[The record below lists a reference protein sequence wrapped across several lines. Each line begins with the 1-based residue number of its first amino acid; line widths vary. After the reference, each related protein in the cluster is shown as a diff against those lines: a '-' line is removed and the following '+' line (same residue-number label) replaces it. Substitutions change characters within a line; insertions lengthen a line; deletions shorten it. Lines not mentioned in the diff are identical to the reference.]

1 MDDFNSFRTLLPSFL
16 FHRAILEKAIKIKNA
31 LLSLRKCLC
40 VTCSKKHMLCAIH
53 KVGSVSLSRVI
64 KGTIAKWGE
73 AYTTQLSQG
82 TSFSEPSL
90 WWSLTIS
97 SVKRIS
103 KVSRISKKNTRN
115 WNVTG
120 SHRDPCNLCASLILH
135 NMKPAAR
142 DGVERRGRRER
153 RRDEERREERPHGVI
168 QRQDWNSLSSCLWHI
183 CWRCAC

>member
-1 MDDFNSFRTLLPSFL
+1 MRYWVWGTVSV
-16 FHRAILEKAIKIKNA
+16 
-31 LLSLRKCLC
+31 SLVVRNICF
-40 VTCSKKHMLCAIH
+40 VAVH
-53 KVGSVSLSRVI
+53 KVGSASLSRVI
-64 KGTIAKWGE
+64 KGTVAKWGE

-103 KVSRISKKNTRN
+103 KVSRISKKNTRH

-120 SHRDPCNLCASLILH
+120 SHRDPCNLSASLISH
-135 NMKPAAR
+135 NLKPAAR

-153 RRDEERREERPHGVI
+153 RREERGEASWSNTETRLKFPLQLLVAHLVEMCV
-168 QRQDWNSLSSCLWHI
+168 LVCMLWHTQSHI
-183 CWRCAC
+183 SASVYQTDADLRR